1 MGRLSLVLAIALML
15 SALSLVTARFQWR
28 QLYVLSDRL
37 QDTERQLD
45 TDWRR
50 LQLERA
56 ELARHARI
64 DQIARNE
71 LSLIPGSPER
81 TLYLRADAL
90 AGVPERSAPGA
101 AQAVR
106 P

>member
-1 MGRLSLVLAIALML
+1 MVRLSLFLALVLMV
-15 SALSLVTARFQWR
+15 SALSLVTARFQSR
-28 QLYVLSDRL
+28 QLYIQLDR
-37 QDTERQLD
+37 QEDVARQLD

-64 DQIARNE
+64 DHIARNE
-71 LSLIPGSPER
+71 LDMISGSPDR
-81 TLYLRADAL
+81 TLYIQGAVS
-90 AGVPERSAPGA
+90 AGQNGG
-101 AQAVR
+101 R

>member
-1 MGRLSLVLAIALML
+1 MGRLSLLFACVLMI
-15 SALSLVTARFQWR
+15 SGLSLVTSRFQSR
-28 QLYVLSDRL
+28 QLYMQADRL
-37 QDTERQLD
+37 NEVARQLD

-64 DQIARNE
+64 DEIARNQLGMVAE
-71 LSLIPGSPER
+71 SPAR
-81 TLYLRADAL
+81 TLYLR
-90 AGVPERSAPGA
+90 PGGEE
-101 AQAVR
+101 Q

>member
-1 MGRLSLVLAIALML
+1 MVRLSLILAVALMV
-15 SALSLVTARFQWR
+15 SALSLVTARFQSR
-28 QLYVLSDRL
+28 QLYMQSDRL
-37 QDTERQLD
+37 EDLARQLD

-64 DQIARNE
+64 DQVARNE
-71 LSLIPGSPER
+71 LGMISGSPER
-81 TLYLRADAL
+81 TLYIRT
-90 AGVPERSAPGA
+90 GERVP
-101 AQAVR
+101 AQGSESIGGQ

>member
-1 MGRLSLVLAIALML
+1 MVRLSLFLALVLML
-15 SALSLVTARFQWR
+15 SALSLVTARFQSR
-28 QLYVLSDRL
+28 QLYIQLDR
-37 QDTERQLD
+37 QEDVARQLD

-64 DQIARNE
+64 DHVARHE
-71 LSLIPGSPER
+71 LDMISGSPDR
-81 TLYLRADAL
+81 TLYIR
-90 AGVPERSAPGA
+90 GA
-101 AQAVR
+101 ASTNPGSSTGGR